1 MHLHLKLLL
10 LSQNIS
16 KGSAHAVGETL
27 IKDRY
32 MLHTLAEAEGECSD
46 FFSPLDVNYNVIL
59 HPSLISRDQT

>member
-16 KGSAHAVGETL
+16 KGSAYAVGETL

-32 MLHTLAEAEGECSD
+32 MLHTLWQNEGAVT
-46 FFSPLDVNYNVIL
+46 FSSPRRELQCHFAPFSHL
-59 HPSLISRDQT
+59 